1 MNTYLTIFIISI
13 CTSLLLTPILR
24 RLCERAGLV
33 DYPKDGRRVHT
44 SAIPRLGGVAIF
56 LSVSAALAF
65 LPFID
70 NLITQAIRAEGS
82 QVLAIVLP
90 ATLVFLFG
98 VYDDIRGTNARLKF
112 IVLGL
117 AGALFYALGGNINAI
132 SIPFVGS
139 VNLPPVLGFLATILW
154 VVSISNAFN
163 LIDGI
168 DGLASGAA
176 LFASLVML
184 AVSLLLGNT
193 LVTICTIAL
202 SGALIGFLRYNFN
215 PASIFLGDSGALF
228 IGFILAALA
237 AQRAQKA
244 STAVAVII
252 PLMAFGL
259 PVIDTSFAIA
269 RRLIS
274 GKPVFQGDREH
285 IHHMLLARGW
295 SQRRTVFV
303 LYAVCALFALL
314 ALLFVSD
321 SEGRLTGLILLIVG
335 AAIILA
341 AGRLRYHEMDEFKA
355 SMKRNLAERRIRA
368 ANHVRIRRAS
378 RALSEV
384 TTLDKLF
391 EAVQEMLESSE
402 FIYATVQAGHQSDA
416 EINRRALSQGNGARS
431 LRTAKIHNG
440 MISWSWERG
449 DIEAEEIV
457 GSSHFWVLRLPLA
470 TEDAEL
476 GYINFYRSIDSD
488 HLLLDINYICHL
500 FQKEMSKAFERV
512 LMAAKLSE
520 PGPRVFAKAVSS
532 AGD

>member
-1 MNTYLTIFIISI
+1 MSA
-13 CTSLLLTPILR
+13 SLVLTPILR
-24 RLCERAGLV
+24 RLCQRAGLV
-33 DYPKDGRRVHT
+33 DSPQDDRRVHT

-56 LSVSAALAF
+56 LSMSAALTF
-65 LPFID
+65 LALMD
-70 NLITQAIRAEGS
+70 NLITQAIRAEAS
-82 QVLAIVLP
+82 QVLVVVLP

-98 VYDDIRGTNARLKF
+98 VYDDIRGADARLKF
-112 IVLGL
+112 TVLGL
-117 AGALFYALGGNINAI
+117 AGTLFYFLGGSINAI

-139 VNLPPVLGFLATILW
+139 VSLPPVLSFMATILW
-154 VVSISNAFN
+154 VVGISNAFN

-176 LFASLVML
+176 LFASLVMF

-193 LVTICTIAL
+193 LVTVCTIAL

-228 IGFILAALA
+228 IGFILAALSA
-237 AQRAQKA
+237 ERGQKA
-244 STAVAVII
+244 STAVAVVI

-259 PVIDTSFAIA
+259 PVIDTGIAIL
-269 RRLIS
+269 RRFIS
-274 GKPVFQGDREH
+274 GKPLFQGDREH
-285 IHHMLLARGW
+285 VHHMLLARGW

-314 ALLFVSD
+314 ALLFVND
-321 SEGRLTGLILLIVG
+321 AEGKLTGLVLFIVG
-335 AAIILA
+335 AAIIIA
-341 AGRLRYHEMDEFKA
+341 AGRLRYHEMDELKA
-355 SMKRNLAERRIRA
+355 SMKRNLGERRIRA

-378 RALSEV
+378 RALSEAK
-384 TTLDKLF
+384 TLDKLF
-391 EAVQEMLESSE
+391 EAIQEMLESSE
-402 FIYATVQAGHQSDA
+402 FIYATVQAGHPGEAD
-416 EINRRALSQGNGARS
+416 INRRALTEGKGAGS
-431 LRTAKIHNG
+431 LRAAKIKDG

-449 DIEAEEIV
+449 DIEAGEII

-470 TEDAEL
+470 TENMEL

-500 FQKEMSKAFERV
+500 FQKEMSQAFERV
-512 LMAAKLSE
+512 LVAARVSE
-520 PGPRVFAKAVSS
+520 LKTNALRKAVSS